1 MNVTWFLS
9 WSILNTRK
17 SGSGPSLCGRGI
29 DVESPYYRE
38 LQNCI
43 GGMQSARWIP
53 IEKRERWPSRANLN
67 KNELAIY
74 GNPYVLKW
82 FVDHFVEVI
91 AL

>member
-1 MNVTWFLS
+1 MET
-9 WSILNTRK
+9 
-17 SGSGPSLCGRGI
+17 PH
-29 DVESPYYRE
+29 YRE

-74 GNPYVLKW
+74 GNVYVLS
-82 FVDHFVEVI
+82 D
-91 AL
+91 L

>member
-1 MNVTWFLS
+1 
-9 WSILNTRK
+9 
-17 SGSGPSLCGRGI
+17 LCGRGI

-74 GNPYVLKW
+74 GNPYVLK
-82 FVDHFVEVI
+82 
-91 AL
+91 